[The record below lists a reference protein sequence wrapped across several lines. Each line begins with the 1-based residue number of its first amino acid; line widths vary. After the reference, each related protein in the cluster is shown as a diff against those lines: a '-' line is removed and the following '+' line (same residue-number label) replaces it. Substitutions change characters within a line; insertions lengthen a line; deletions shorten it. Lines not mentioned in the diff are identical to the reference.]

1 MMEGQY
7 VALFFYPVRG
17 FRIQGIIT
25 YTLHVDVYVT
35 EG

>member
-7 VALFFYPVRG
+7 AVLVFHAVG

-25 YTLHVDVYVT
+25 YTRCICD
-35 EG
+35 